1 MSFQGVIL
9 ALNNLKS
16 EKIIGDYAICGGY
29 AISYYLEPAYTY
41 DLDIMVLLNNEE
53 EYHNLY
59 AYLRKSGHKVENVY
73 IWIDDMPVQFLP
85 SYIGGLYEGAIKKA
99 RKIFVKGI
107 PSKVVSIE
115 YLVALLLKSY
125 RPKDKIRIVELLEK
139 ANRDAINNIIEKY
152 QDEEPILQERLR
164 AILEAV

>member
-9 ALNNLKS
+9 TLNNLKK
-16 EKIIGDYAICGGY
+16 EKIIGDYAICRGY

-41 DLDIMVLLNNEE
+41 DLDIVVLLNDEE

-59 AYLRKSGHKVENVY
+59 AYLRKRGNKIENVY
-73 IWIDDMPVQFLP
+73 IWISDMPVQFLP
-85 SYIGGLYEGAIKKA
+85 SYIGGLYEGAIKEA
-99 RKIFVKGI
+99 RKISVKGI
-107 PSKVVSIE
+107 PTKVVSIE

-139 ANRDAINNIIEKY
+139 ADIDAINNIIKKY
-152 QDEEPILQERLR
+152 QDEEPILQKRLR